1 MYKRQVVVPGVTNHV
16 VQPLSVNI
24 QITMIAAAAL
34 MIIFCK
40 AMPKTTIGGAVLQ
53 NGMVAVIAIYG
64 IAWMSDTFFSN
75 YQTEIQTLLT
85 DLVKT
90 YPWPISYVYHFR
102 LGMY

>member
-1 MYKRQVVVPGVTNHV
+1 MVVPGVTEHV
-16 VQPLSVNI
+16 MQPLSMNIVI

-40 AMPKTTIGGAVLQ
+40 AKPKTAIGGAVWQ

-64 IAWMSDTFFSN
+64 IAWMSDTFFAN

-90 YPWPISYVYHFR
+90 YPWPISYAYHFR